1 MVNPKLPEPDLLK
14 AILKPL
20 LDDFQY
26 WFERSRQL
34 LENEEIS
41 FLSNQEQLDLLNRIK
56 QAQKEVKTSVILF
69 EATGSQVG
77 IETAVVMEWHKLL
90 TECWQISARNRKNHL
105 PRS

>member
-90 TECWQISARNRKNHL
+90 TECWQISARNRKKHL